1 MAERPPYPNKGQQ
14 KEQQMRSSKRSIQ
27 LIVLAFT
34 LVLSGAVYG
43 QDGNASGQAQGAGDT
58 TQTRTVGEGQQ
69 LKIEGIVV
77 KRDADTFTL
86 RGPDGAETVV
96 VLTDK
101 TSVKTVRKGL
111 FRRDR
116 DTGVSYILRGLR
128 LKAEGVG
135 NTDNQLVA
143 SSIRFD
149 EQDLRTAQ
157 ALESRVEPVETFAVS
172 TRALAEDNRVRIE
185 EAEQNA
191 QRLSGQVDELSG
203 VAASAVAAAQNA
215 QATAD
220 QAQSDASNANER
232 INGLDDYE
240 VFKSV
245 TVHFKPGSAVLSPAA
260 KTLIDEAADSVRGG
274 NLKGWIV
281 AVTGYADSTGKTAK
295 NRSLSERRAEAV
307 INYLVTTYDLPMHRL
322 VQPFGYGSSNP
333 AATNDTREGR
343 TINRRAEIK
352 VLVNKGISTQT
363 GSQQAASE
371 H

>member
-1 MAERPPYPNKGQQ
+1 
-14 KEQQMRSSKRSIQ
+14 MRSSKTVIQ
-27 LIVLAFT
+27 LIALTFALA
-34 LVLSGAVYG
+34 LSAVAYG
-43 QDGNASGQAQGAGDT
+43 QDGNASGQSQGASSA
-58 TQTRTVGEGQQ
+58 TQTRAVGDGQQ
-69 LKIEGIVV
+69 LKIEGIVI

-86 RGPDGAETVV
+86 RGPDGTDTVV
-96 VLTDK
+96 ALTDK

-116 DTGVSYILRGLR
+116 NSGVSYILRGLR
-128 LKAEGVG
+128 LKAEGTG
-135 NTDNQLVA
+135 EAGGQLVA
-143 SSIRFD
+143 SKIRFD

-157 ALESRVEPVETFAVS
+157 ALDSRVEPVETLAVS
-172 TRALAEDNRVRIE
+172 TRALAEDNQQRIGE
-185 EAEQNA
+185 VEQNA
-191 QRLSGQVDELSG
+191 QRLSGQVDELCG
-203 VAASAVAAAQNA
+203 VANAAVTAAKNA

-295 NRSLSERRAEAV
+295 NRSLSERRADAV
-307 INYLVTTYDLPMHRL
+307 INYLVTTYDLPTRRL

-333 AATNDTREGR
+333 VATNDTREGR
-343 TINRRAEIK
+343 TLNRRAEIK
-352 VLVNKGISTQT
+352 VLVNKGISTQA

-371 H
+371 N